1 MSFHVHWHE
10 GLFLQPHHLQ
20 LLQRSVFEQTSSVFR
35 VVHPYAQGILEARLS
50 SDELAAFRLRFERLV
65 VMMASGLVVDY
76 PATAE
81 LPTLDLKPLF
91 STGASTFDIHLGI
104 PLWQPKRANAFDVG
118 QPADPRVKLLYKPV
132 EATVTDENTGEN
144 AKPVLLRRI
153 NARLLGPGDDASD
166 METLPVL
173 RLVRATGEALG
184 VPQVDSEYVAPSV
197 FLSASPTLYSRVRD
211 IVAAVQASR
220 DELSVQVTR
229 GGLSLETLR
238 GAQFEQ
244 LLRLQTLNRFSAR
257 MGSLLAAPS
266 ITPFTWY
273 LELRDLHAELSAL
286 HPDRDTF
293 EVEDYDHSALYP
305 VFESLDK
312 KIRTYLR
319 GTVSATFLKL
329 DFTTEPGVRAVAF
342 TDEHLT
348 RPVEYFLAVRSSLDP
363 RQVVAIVEDRD
374 QFKFMPRS
382 MAGLAIRGLGLK
394 EERIPPLQFPAQTG
408 LTYFRVLRT
417 ESARVWAQLQ
427 QEKAAVI
434 RWPAADSSDF
444 HVILYMTLP

>member
-20 LLQRSVFEQTSSVFR
+20 LLQRSVFEQTSSVYR
-35 VVHPYAQGILEARLS
+35 VVHPYAQGILEARISL
-50 SDELAAFRLRFERLV
+50 DELGAFRLRFERLV
-65 VMMASGLVVDY
+65 VMMASGLMVEY
-76 PATAE
+76 PASAD

-104 PLWQPKRANAFDVG
+104 PLWQPKRANAFEVG

-132 EATVTDENTGEN
+132 EATVADENTGEN

-166 METLPVL
+166 METVPVI

-184 VPQVDSEYVAPSV
+184 VPQVDPEYVAPSV
-197 FLSASPTLYSRVRD
+197 FLSASPALYSRVRD
-211 IVAAVQASR
+211 LVAAVQASR

-229 GGLSLETLR
+229 GGLNLETLR

-244 LLRLQTLNRFSAR
+244 LLRLQTLNRFTAR
-257 MGSLLAAPS
+257 MSTLLAAPS
-266 ITPFTWY
+266 ITPFAWY

-286 HPDRDTF
+286 HPDRDNF
-293 EVEDYDHSALYP
+293 DVADYDHAALYP
-305 VFESLDK
+305 VFETLDK
-312 KIRTYLR
+312 KIRAYLR
-319 GTVSATFLKL
+319 GAVSASFIKL
-329 DFTTEPGVRAVAF
+329 DFTSEPGVRAGVF

-348 RPVEYFLAVRSSLDP
+348 RPIEYFLGIRSKLDP
-363 RQVVAIVEDRD
+363 RQVVSIVEDRD

-382 MAGLAIRGLGLK
+382 MAGLAVRGLVLK
-394 EERIPPLQFPAQTG
+394 EERIPPLQLPAQTG
-408 LTYFRVLRT
+408 LNYFRVIRS
-417 ESARVWAQLQ
+417 ESGRVWSQLQ

-434 RWPAADSSDF
+434 RWPLADSSDF
-444 HVILYMTLP
+444 QIALYMTLP